1 MRALLAKSGPEWGE
15 DSVGHDA
22 TNEDA
27 PMGTERKL
35 SRDQVV
41 GAMFVLLSA
50 VLGLGTF
57 ALL

>member
-1 MRALLAKSGPEWGE
+1 
-15 DSVGHDA
+15 
-22 TNEDA
+22 
-27 PMGTERKL
+27 MGTERKL